1 MLCGIWKT
9 KINTQMEQVQ
19 VRVGFGEAIKRA
31 FSKYC
36 CFSGRA
42 SRSEYWW
49 FVLFNWLVCMCIVIL
64 FGLLA
69 GDDPYASDNAF
80 STIWLIWWLV
90 VLLPYLGLC
99 WRRLHDIDKS
109 GNYFSVTFVP
119 FVGGIIWLIW
129 MCKPS
134 DIWANDYGD
143 VPNLVETKQ

>member
-1 MLCGIWKT
+1 
-9 KINTQMEQVQ
+9 MEQIQ

-31 FSKYC
+31 FSKYF

-49 FVLFNWLVCMCIVIL
+49 FVLFYYAVFICIG
-64 FGLLA
+64 FLA
-69 GDDPYASDNAF
+69 GLMADPASATAENLLNALII
-80 STIWLIWWLV
+80 SWWLIALF
-90 VLLPYLGLC
+90 PFLGLC
-99 WRRLHDIDKS
+99 CRRLHDIGKS
-109 GNYFSVTFVP
+109 GWCILVTFVP

-143 VPNLVETKQ
+143 VPNVVETDEEQ